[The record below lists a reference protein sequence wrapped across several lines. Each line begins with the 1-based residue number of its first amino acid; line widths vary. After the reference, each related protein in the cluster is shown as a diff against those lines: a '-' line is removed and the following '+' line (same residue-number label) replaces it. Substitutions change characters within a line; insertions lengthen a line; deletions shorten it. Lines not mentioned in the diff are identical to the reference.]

1 MELYVLTRSGT
12 KMVPLLKKSGRELE
26 ADILEYLRM
35 AEGATVEQ
43 VADAMNLD
51 QKTAYDK
58 LRSLSAN
65 RWVWRKTT
73 KLVQF

>member
-12 KMVPLLKKSGRELE
+12 KMVPLLKKAGRELE

-35 AEGATVEQ
+35 TEGATVEQ
-43 VADAMNLD
+43 VADTMNLD
-51 QKTAYDK
+51 HKIAYDK
-58 LRSLSAN
+58 LRSLSAK

>member
-12 KMVPLLKKSGRELE
+12 NMVPTLKKTGRQLE

-35 AEGATVEQ
+35 TDGATVEQ
-43 VADAMNLD
+43 VADAMNID

-65 RWVWRKTT
+65 RWAWRKTT

>member
-12 KMVPLLKKSGRELE
+12 KMVPLLKKAGRELE
-26 ADILEYLRM
+26 ADMLEYLRM
-35 AEGATVEQ
+35 TEGATVEQ
-43 VADAMNLD
+43 VADTMNLD
-51 QKTAYDK
+51 HKIAYDQ
-58 LRSLSAN
+58 LRSLSAK

>member
-1 MELYVLTRSGT
+1 
-12 KMVPLLKKSGRELE
+12 MVPLLKKAGRELE

-35 AEGATVEQ
+35 TEGATVEQ
-43 VADAMNLD
+43 VADAMNLEH
-51 QKTAYDK
+51 KIAYDE
-58 LRSLSAN
+58 LRSLSAK

>member
-12 KMVPLLKKSGRELE
+12 KMVPVLKRSGRKLE
-26 ADILEYLRM
+26 ADILEYLRITT
-35 AEGATVEQ
+35 GATVEQ
-43 VADAMNLD
+43 IAEAVNLD
-51 QKTAYDK
+51 YKTAYDK

-73 KLVQF
+73 KLVPF